1 MERSAIRDLP
11 APEMKTRIAPRSIR
25 ATLAHGD
32 CGRILAAFAGSR
44 RAAGEFF
51 QDAGRV
57 LKRTARSRTA
67 TAMTDVDKKE
77 TWFAYAQKLHD
88 LGVMTAKR
96 TDRERARRRRPQVIA
111 LTLLCRTMSHVEGV
125 VAMIDRGLIV
135 EVRTLT
141 RCCYESLIWI
151 DGLAKE
157 SVEFVKKI
165 TDNDYAYKKL
175 RGKVLLEW
183 AAKQDTKPAFE
194 EKLQACL
201 EEIKTTQPKAK
212 PISFKTTA
220 DAGVHL

>member
-1 MERSAIRDLP
+1 
-11 APEMKTRIAPRSIR
+11 
-25 ATLAHGD
+25 
-32 CGRILAAFAGSR
+32 
-44 RAAGEFF
+44 
-51 QDAGRV
+51 
-57 LKRTARSRTA
+57 
-67 TAMTDVDKKE
+67 MTDVDKKE

-88 LGVMTAKR
+88 LGVMLYGEADLIESELGAADPK
-96 TDRERARRRRPQVIA
+96 VIA

-135 EVRTLT
+135 EARTLT

-194 EKLQACL
+194 EKLQAYL

-220 DAGVHL
+220 DAGVLKDAYVIYGQLSSDAAHPSAEFT